1 MSTVRRVSPGTGV
14 SEPVGSGKG
23 STIAV
28 THPGADSST
37 RPGVPGEVRYGAGA
51 VRINEGRPVTTL
63 RVANTGDRPITVGSH
78 FHFAEANAALDF
90 DRDAAWGKRL
100 DIIAGGMVRFDP
112 GVVREVEL
120 VPYAGD
126 RIAAGF
132 RGLCAGPLDAAGG

>member
-1 MSTVRRVSPGTGV
+1 MSTVRRVSPGSGV

-28 THPGADSST
+28 THPGAHSST
-37 RPGVPGEVRYGAGA
+37 SPGVPGEVRYGAGP
-51 VRINEGRPVTTL
+51 VVINAGRPVTTL
-63 RVANTGDRPITVGSH
+63 TVTNTGDRPITVGSH
-78 FHFAEANAALDF
+78 YHFAETNTALDF

-112 GVVREVEL
+112 GVVREVAL
-120 VPYAGD
+120 VPYVGD

-132 RGLCAGPLDAAGG
+132 RGRCAGRLDESRG